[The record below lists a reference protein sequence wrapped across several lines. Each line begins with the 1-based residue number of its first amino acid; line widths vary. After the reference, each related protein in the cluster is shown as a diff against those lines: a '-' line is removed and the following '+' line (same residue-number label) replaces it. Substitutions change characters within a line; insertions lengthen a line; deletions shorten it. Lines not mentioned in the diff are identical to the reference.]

1 MRCCQILI
9 FCAGYLS
16 DFVISRMIFV
26 RFCDFAAQMSDFAI
40 LRMDCQFVFFSCEF
54 ARKSF
59 FGEALTLF
67 GVGHF
72 GRFWVVI
79 FCLGSVGKLEIVLG
93 AWETAKFCS
102 NHGKLSHFKKIHEN
116 QPLFLFSVY
125 YSIEFTETKRAR
137 KVDSPCTE
145 TRLGRGSTC

>member
-1 MRCCQILI
+1 M
-9 FCAGYLS
+9 
-16 DFVISRMIFV
+16 
-26 RFCDFAAQMSDFAI
+26 
-40 LRMDCQFVFFSCEF
+40 FFSCEF

-93 AWETAKFCS
+93 AWETANFCS
-102 NHGKLSHFKKIHEN
+102 NQGKLSHFKKIHEN
-116 QPLFLFSVY
+116 QPLFLFSP
-125 YSIEFTETKRAR
+125 YSGISQECNTLTKDN
-137 KVDSPCTE
+137 VSGEDCP
-145 TRLGRGSTC
+145 RLGCYNSTSNHMGC